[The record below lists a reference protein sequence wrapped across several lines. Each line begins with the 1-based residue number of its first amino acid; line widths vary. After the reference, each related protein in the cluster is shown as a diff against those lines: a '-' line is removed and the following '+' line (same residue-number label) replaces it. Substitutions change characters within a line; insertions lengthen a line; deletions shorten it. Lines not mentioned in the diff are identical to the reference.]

1 MVQLILDT
9 EGYNVSLPESIK
21 GGYTASLRPLSVDV
35 EMVTGRMARELRGS
49 VWEIGYQYGYF
60 DDAQK
65 NRVIAACQ
73 KGQNQ
78 PIRCGFLPQDS
89 AGGLSYSRFFVTAFQ
104 CPRFMWSR
112 AGAGEQAL
120 PLWADFSLTLRQVQ
134 PDD

>member
-9 EGYNVSLPESIK
+9 EGYNISLPESVK

-35 EMVTGRMARELRGS
+35 EMVTGRMVRELRGS

-73 KGQNQ
+73 KGQSQ

-89 AGGLSYSRFFVTAFQ
+89 AGGLVYADFFVTSFNY
-104 CPRFMWSR
+104 PRFMWSR
-112 AGAGEQAL
+112 GGAGGQAV
-120 PLWADFSLTLRQVQ
+120 PLWADFSMTLRQVQ
-134 PDD
+134 PHD